1 MSVHLV
7 GGGRDLELATTVY
20 GPFARQSCERA
31 TVAGRAIPRIAVVV
45 VAESEDLE
53 SAGDWFRQALA
64 RCGRADVVAVTAESE
79 GVLALADGSAPT
91 RAWWAELDGL
101 LVGGG
106 LTSHYH
112 RVLLPYADAV
122 RAAVAGGL
130 PYAGFSAGAMIAP
143 QRALLGGWRLGSTA
157 VTHEDNAEDL
167 DQITVVDGLGLV
179 SSAVDVHTSQWGT
192 LSRLVAVVAAG
203 EVTSGIAV
211 DENTVVILDP
221 GTDGPTP
228 DGGTGG
234 VEVLGTG
241 QAWFLTADD
250 GAVRVDRREPGR
262 TPKGLPAS
270 GLDVPRIGGTGSHPS
285 GFRSDPD

>member
-7 GGGRDLELATTVY
+7 GGGRDLEAAAGVY
-20 GPFARQSCERA
+20 GGFVAQAAARA
-31 TVAGRAIPRIAVVV
+31 TSSGRVVPRIAVLVV
-45 VAESEDLE
+45 DEIEELGGAV
-53 SAGDWFRQALA
+53 DWFAEALQ
-64 RCGRADVVAVTAESE
+64 RCGQVEVTPVTAAPRGALSRADGTV
-79 GVLALADGSAPT
+79 PT
-91 RAWWAELDGL
+91 DAWWSGLDGL

-106 LTSHYH
+106 LTPAYH

-167 DQITVVDGLGLV
+167 DQITVVDGLGLA

-203 EVTSGIAV
+203 EVTTGIAV

-221 GTDGPTP
+221 GTDGPTR
-228 DGGTGG
+228 DGGAGA

-250 GAVRVDRREPGR
+250 GAVRVHRRQPGR
-262 TPKGLPAS
+262 TPK